1 MGFSQS
7 LEVAGDQ
14 ILFTPN
20 DRCRPVTEWDAAAGR
35 RGDRQTTDEAGR
47 PLFSVTSVVRYGPN
61 LFEAEVVLPMAVP
74 LARRELR
81 GASGPALIEVR
92 PQRGGGGV
100 RTTVTLT
107 EGFVS
112 TK

>member
-14 ILFTPN
+14 ISFTPN
-20 DRCRPVTEWDAAAGR
+20 DRCRTVTEWDAAAGR
-35 RGDRQTTDEAGR
+35 RGDRQSTDESGR

-61 LFEAEVVLPMAVP
+61 PFEADVVMPMAVS
-74 LARRELR
+74 AGRRELR
-81 GASGPALIEVR
+81 GAPGAAFIEVR

-100 RTTVTLT
+100 RTTITLT
-107 EGFVS
+107 EGFVA